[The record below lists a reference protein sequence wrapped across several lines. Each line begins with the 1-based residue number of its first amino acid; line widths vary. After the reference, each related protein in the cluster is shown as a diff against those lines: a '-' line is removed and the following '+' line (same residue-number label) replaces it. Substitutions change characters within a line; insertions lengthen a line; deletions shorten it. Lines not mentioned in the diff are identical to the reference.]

1 MRKQSDRYS
10 FLKDWLKRWERL
22 FRHFLGVVFKKA
34 SNPFPPSGIVEWLA
48 DTSIYL
54 LDVLL
59 VPEIYQGIFKLM
71 DKNIRSLTEEE
82 IDLARSIY
90 KDTIRYEAVRM
101 NPNDRLL
108 TKNVAIAFVSFNIIN
123 YKHQIRKEVFIHELM
138 HIWQY
143 QHFGSIYIARALKAQ
158 RSREGY
164 DYGGVES
171 LYDAMISGKKLTSYN
186 FEQQAEMMEDYYRHQ
201 CLNKNLHPMVAQT
214 YEYFTGQIHEV

>member
-108 TKNVAIAFVSFNIIN
+108 TKKCCYCF
-123 YKHQIRKEVFIHELM
+123 
-138 HIWQY
+138 
-143 QHFGSIYIARALKAQ
+143 
-158 RSREGY
+158 
-164 DYGGVES
+164 
-171 LYDAMISGKKLTSYN
+171 
-186 FEQQAEMMEDYYRHQ
+186 
-201 CLNKNLHPMVAQT
+201 C
-214 YEYFTGQIHEV
+214 